1 MENIFV
7 ENLSPT
13 TTEQDLRSIFE
24 AFGEVL
30 SVTVVTDRDTGGPRG
45 LAFIE
50 MSGDAQAQSAIAA
63 LNGRIVDEHRLSVT
77 PARPKPVDREA
88 IHQQMRRHRQ
98 HRY

>member
-1 MENIFV
+1 MENILV

-13 TTEQDLRSIFE
+13 TTEQELRSLFE

-30 SVTVVTDRDTGGPRG
+30 SVAIVTDRDTGGPRG

-50 MSGDAQAQSAIAA
+50 MSSDAQAQSAIAA
-63 LNGRIVDEHRLSVT
+63 LDGKTVDEHCLSVNH
-77 PARPKPVDREA
+77 ARPKPVDREA
-88 IHQQMRRHRQ
+88 IHQQMRRHRE